1 MKIQKD
7 TPRKRRWVIFFC
19 DGNPSDYT
27 HSMLENPG
35 AYNEARNHNR
45 EKKEQENLIVEK
57 YKEDFIENREKL
69 RKKKKLDI
77 SELKRR
83 IETGQSLESLKSA
96 IREAIREW
104 GLEWSL
110 ARETLDVIEKYEN
123 TEKDKKLPLQNNK
136 ITQFFEEAHLWD
148 NVIVDIGGF
157 LYGFVVQGSAILIII
172 AWKILTDSIF
182 LPRDIL
188 HLTQKK

>member
-1 MKIQKD
+1 
-7 TPRKRRWVIFFC
+7 
-19 DGNPSDYT
+19 
-27 HSMLENPG
+27 MLENPG

-96 IREAIREW
+96 IREAIRE
-104 GLEWSL
+104 
-110 ARETLDVIEKYEN
+110 
-123 TEKDKKLPLQNNK
+123 
-136 ITQFFEEAHLWD
+136 
-148 NVIVDIGGF
+148 
-157 LYGFVVQGSAILIII
+157 
-172 AWKILTDSIF
+172 
-182 LPRDIL
+182 
-188 HLTQKK
+188 